1 MATTR
6 FCAELLLAGALLFAP
21 MAADLTA
28 APCAHLF
35 FAPAV
40 SQNVAPTPTT
50 DVRDAMATYLAPHSR
65 PSPRVVELLLADPPA
80 RVSVAAYNAPPQP
93 ASAGADPMPPAQL
106 AYFAYPEVTGLA
118 GAESDERAIPLGSTA
133 FLSMGPGGF
142 GRVMTGRCP
151 GVMSNWTQATETA
164 ISYIRP
170 HVNVQ
175 MMLAFEVLLSS
186 ASDSFE
192 GPGMEP
198 HAYLAVDHIAHVD
211 SAEIGTGTDS
221 FGFKPRATPVEEGHT
236 ALAAGLDLGLLPTFL
251 SQMGLN
257 VSVVASRGTTTGN
270 LTVALVGTTE
280 LPVDW
285 APHEQPRQHP
295 TAVGVDSLLAQ
306 EGRPYPTASGG
317 VSGSG
322 GGTPTSA
329 PPKPFIPITPTVPEP
344 MTLTLLGAAATALLA
359 HRRRLTRC

>member
-6 FCAELLLAGALLFAP
+6 FCAKLLLAGALLFVP
-21 MAADLTA
+21 MAADLAA
-28 APCAHLF
+28 APCAQL

-65 PSPRVVELLLADPPA
+65 PSPRVVEFLLADPPA
-80 RVSVAAYNAPPQP
+80 KVSVAAYNAPPQP

-118 GAESDERAIPLGSTA
+118 GAESDERAIPFGSTA

-164 ISYIRP
+164 MSYVRP

-175 MMLAFEVLLSS
+175 MMLAFEVPLSS
-186 ASDSFE
+186 ASDGFE

-198 HAYLAVDHIAHVD
+198 HAYLAVDHIARVD
-211 SAEIGTGTDS
+211 SAEIGTATDA

-285 APHEQPRQHP
+285 APHERPWQHP
-295 TAVGVDSLLAQ
+295 TAVGVEPLQAQ
-306 EGRPYPTASGG
+306 EGRPYPTPSGS
-317 VSGSG
+317 VSGSRG
-322 GGTPTSA
+322 DTPSSA

-344 MTLTLLGAAATALLA
+344 MTLTLLGLAATALLA
-359 HRRRLTRC
+359 HRRRLARF